1 MHAAERE
8 NLVMLPRGD
17 AFDSDIPH
25 VFKELERRAPLFP
38 LLTRT
43 DRRVKADEIPSNTS
57 LLHVAFPKKVEVAQ
71 HKERERERNTI
82 ICCRVSKNHTR
93 QLPARCLFTRAD
105 CSIATDINLFNLK
118 AAHRSQD
125 L

>member
-71 HKERERERNTI
+71 HKERERERET
-82 ICCRVSKNHTR
+82 
-93 QLPARCLFTRAD
+93 QLFAAVCPRITPVNCQRAAF
-105 CSIATDINLFNLK
+105 SHALIAALQLTSTF
-118 AAHRSQD
+118 ST
-125 L
+125 